1 VIVAGSKGLRYVPL
15 WETVVEDIVSGLDV
29 EGLFN
34 FGVGCEEE
42 VEDD

>member
-1 VIVAGSKGLRYVPL
+1 MIVIRSEGLRYVPG
-15 WETVVEDIVSGLDV
+15 WETVVEDVVCGLDV
-29 EGLFN
+29 EGLFD